1 MEMQPSNRQV
11 QMGTLEF
18 IFEGVVYFSITFYFG
33 WVNKEWR
40 YV

>member
-1 MEMQPSNRQV
+1 
-11 QMGTLEF
+11 
-18 IFEGVVYFSITFYFG
+18 VVYFSITFYFG